1 MRQTERHSSSTCS
14 IPRTIAGKVPRRVPG
29 KFQGPRRFA
38 VSFAFGVVFAIGFA
52 LPAPVHAARM
62 WVPIPVQKDAALS
75 EIEPRV
81 DLARGETLARK
92 CIACHALGPTAQN
105 GIGPH
110 LNGILG
116 RRAASSDNYEYSK
129 SLATAGEE
137 GLAWTKHF
145 LSDFLRAPN
154 EMLPGN
160 KMAFTGLIDA
170 AERADLIGYLATFK
184 APEPALE
191 VRAPA
196 GETPSE
202 TDAPASDR

>member
-1 MRQTERHSSSTCS
+1 MRQTERRFSTKSNSPRKFKGHKGFVAS
-14 IPRTIAGKVPRRVPG
+14 IT
-29 KFQGPRRFA
+29 
-38 VSFAFGVVFAIGFA
+38 IGFTIVIA
-52 LPAPVHAARM
+52 LAMPAPAFAARM

-75 EIEPRV
+75 EVEPQV

-92 CIACHALGPTAQN
+92 CVACHALGPNAQN

-116 RRAASSDNYEYSK
+116 RRAASADNYEYSK

-160 KMAFTGLIDA
+160 KMAYTGLADA

-191 VRAPA
+191 VRAPSE
-196 GETPSE
+196 ETPGE
-202 TDAPASDR
+202 TDAPPSDR